1 MSFFKVALSEKRDT
15 YSAATEPPLFL
26 GGPDGGCV
34 LDEAADAL
42 AEGGGGLGDA
52 PPDLD
57 VGSGGLGE
65 DPPGLVEGG
74 GGRGLVDLP
83 LGVGDALLLSPSGG
97 RGMKV
102 FRSC

>member
-1 MSFFKVALSEKRDT
+1 MSFCKVALSEKWDP
-15 YSAATEPPLFL
+15 YPVATEPPLFL
-26 GGPDGGCV
+26 GGPKGGCV

-52 PPDLD
+52 PPDID
-57 VGSGGLGE
+57 VGSGGLVE
-65 DPPGLVEGG
+65 DPPGLFEGG

>member
-1 MSFFKVALSEKRDT
+1 MSFCKVALSEKWDP
-15 YSAATEPPLFL
+15 YPVATEPPLFL
-26 GGPDGGCV
+26 GGPKGGCV

-57 VGSGGLGE
+57 VGSGGLAE
-65 DPPGLVEGG
+65 DPPGLDEGG